1 MLLDSDSFTLIEK
14 KTGKNRIIKINSGF
28 QNHIKDCFKALNI
41 QNKLEKCFLSN
52 LEELS
57 SYMEKI
63 RANAVDEQVK
73 KLVVSADDTCVGL
86 RNLMSEYEELLH
98 EVKDNISKMGEAQL
112 GVDD

>member
-1 MLLDSDSFTLIEK
+1 MMFSEK
-14 KTGKNRIIKINSGF
+14 NLNYMTGTMSRFEEI
-28 QNHIKDCFKALNI
+28 
-41 QNKLEKCFLSN
+41 EKCFLSN

-98 EVKDNISKMGEAQL
+98 EVKENIAKMGETQL
-112 GVDD
+112 GLDD